1 MSDLINMSSQFQG
14 LPMADLIGAPLT
26 AACDSQLKLASAT
39 ATFIETIGFE
49 APDAQGNAGKPRTA
63 RFQFNRPVQKGIGTD
78 GKPEIGQELVELE
91 VPMLAIVNIPN
102 LSIQKVDINFE
113 MEVKSSF
120 SQVEKNESQGSFQA
134 EMKLGWGIFSAK
146 VNVQGSVSASKETTR
161 KSDNSAKYSV
171 SVHAE
176 DKGMPEGMARVLDI
190 MQSSVAPTAVKAA

>member
-49 APDAQGNAGKPRTA
+49 APVDGKAGKPRTA

-176 DKGMPEGMARVLDI
+176 DKGMPEGLARVLDI